1 MLQNGI
7 KYIGFLA
14 MLMFGGIFIFRW
26 FLRDELL
33 LDQLIGFVAGSILF
47 IVSFFVKRNYL
58 SMVVSM
64 ITIEL
69 FKYVSLQIDR

>member
-1 MLQNGI
+1 MLHNRI

-33 LDQLIGFVAGSILF
+33 LDQLIGFLVGSILF
-47 IVSFFVKRNYL
+47 IVSFFVKRN
-58 SMVVSM
+58 
-64 ITIEL
+64 
-69 FKYVSLQIDR
+69 